1 MDEHEDYRASFL
13 SGVVDRA
20 VGVRRNVKFVGLYA
34 PLLVDYV
41 RTQRKARRLRKATK
55 AADPERYYEERTA
68 LWDEQHA
75 KAAAGVKRV
84 LEKMGGLY
92 NKTAQDWATRDGM
105 LPQPWVDEL
114 RTSFERMPARPWAQ
128 MERALL
134 DGLKRNA
141 PDPRAPAGAA
151 GLARYFLRVDACPL
165 AAASIGQV
173 HAATLYS
180 GERVIVKIVY
190 PEIRRHMAADL
201 INLKQA
207 PT

>member
-1 MDEHEDYRASFL
+1 MGAHEDDAGRAGFL

-55 AADPERYYEERTA
+55 AADPERYYEARTA

-92 NKTAQDWATRDGM
+92 NNCLLYTSPSPRD
-105 LPQPWVDEL
+105 
-114 RTSFERMPARPWAQ
+114 
-128 MERALL
+128 
-134 DGLKRNA
+134 
-141 PDPRAPAGAA
+141 
-151 GLARYFLRVDACPL
+151 
-165 AAASIGQV
+165 
-173 HAATLYS
+173 
-180 GERVIVKIVY
+180 
-190 PEIRRHMAADL
+190 
-201 INLKQA
+201 
-207 PT
+207 

>member
-1 MDEHEDYRASFL
+1 MGAHEDDAGRAGFL

-20 VGVRRNVKFVGLYA
+20 VGVRRNVEFVGLYA

-55 AADPERYYEERTA
+55 AADPERYYEARTA

-92 NKTAQDWATRDGM
+92 NKTAQDFATRDGM

-114 RTSFERMPARPWAQ
+114 RTSFEQMPARPWAQ
-128 MERALL
+128 MEL
-134 DGLKRNA
+134 
-141 PDPRAPAGAA
+141 
-151 GLARYFLRVDACPL
+151 
-165 AAASIGQV
+165 S
-173 HAATLYS
+173 
-180 GERVIVKIVY
+180 
-190 PEIRRHMAADL
+190 L
-201 INLKQA
+201 IHI
-207 PT
+207 